1 MLPKES
7 EILTQVAQ
15 QKINTRISYN
25 TINLEL
31 NPLYL
36 FLCCENASDDC
47 STSLCLPFCQFS
59 INCWNLTDIHL
70 NIPHTFQGMLVPLQS
85 QAVIVNKML
94 TLVNC
99 TFGFNEIK
107 RYQKGFLPLCMDGE
121 DSTLGGLV
129 EALFGVKVN
138 CLVVF
143 CFSTLP
149 PYVVFFSLCLIFVSR
164 ALCYSFLFQK
174 IISLWWLCCVLLIFK
189 LSWSLIVMFHISN

>member
-1 MLPKES
+1 
-7 EILTQVAQ
+7 
-15 QKINTRISYN
+15 
-25 TINLEL
+25 
-31 NPLYL
+31 
-36 FLCCENASDDC
+36 
-47 STSLCLPFCQFS
+47 
-59 INCWNLTDIHL
+59 
-70 NIPHTFQGMLVPLQS
+70 
-85 QAVIVNKML
+85 
-94 TLVNC
+94 
-99 TFGFNEIK
+99 
-107 RYQKGFLPLCMDGE
+107 MDGE

-189 LSWSLIVMFHISN
+189 LSWSYIVMFHISN